1 MKKIIY
7 LFLPLVFTITYS
19 FGQTQIPNG
28 SFENWTGEELDGWT
42 STAEIDLGFFPI
54 SISLLSSSDDAHDG
68 DKAVRL
74 DNSEVASFTV
84 PGVLTLG
91 NVDVDISSFSP
102 KLDGGIPFQDR
113 PKALTGWFK
122 YLPQGPDSL
131 LIYCILTKENA
142 VSGVD
147 TIGDVSLVYTG
158 THSDYT
164 MFTAE
169 INYLSDDNPDLMNI
183 IIASAGY
190 TGTADTYAL
199 IDDLKFAYETSIN
212 EAEVQNMYIYPNPS
226 TGVFRASFEKA
237 ENRTIRVFDISG
249 RKVFE
254 ENTNE
259 MYYSIDLNGVVKGMY
274 ILEIDNGTSKETRK
288 LIKE

>member
-259 MYYSIDLNGVVKGMY
+259 MYYSIDLNGVVKGKY
-274 ILEIDNGTSKETRK
+274 ILVKDNGNSIETRK
-288 LIKE
+288 HIKE

>member
-1 MKKIIY
+1 MKRIIY
-7 LFLPLVFTITYS
+7 LFLPLIFAITYS
-19 FGQTQIPNG
+19 FGQTQVPNG
-28 SFENWTGEELDGWT
+28 SFENWTGEDLDGWT
-42 STAEIDLGFFPI
+42 SAVEIDLGIFPI
-54 SISLLSSSDDAHDG
+54 SVTLLSPSDDAKDG

-74 DNSEVASFTV
+74 ENSEAMGYII

-122 YLPQGPDSL
+122 YLPQGTDSL

-147 TIGDVSLVYTG
+147 TIGDVSLVITG
-158 THSDYT
+158 EHSDYT
-164 MFTAE
+164 LFTAE
-169 INYLSDDNPDLMNI
+169 IDYLSNDTPDLMNI

-199 IDDLKFAYETSIN
+199 IDDLKFAYETAVN
-212 EAEVQNMYIYPNPS
+212 ETEVQNMYIYPNPS
-226 TGVFRASFEKA
+226 TGVFRASFETA
-237 ENRTIRVFDISG
+237 QNRIIRVFDISG
-249 RKVFE
+249 RKIYE
-254 ENTNE
+254 DNTNE

-274 ILEIDNGTSKETRK
+274 ILEIDNGISKETRK